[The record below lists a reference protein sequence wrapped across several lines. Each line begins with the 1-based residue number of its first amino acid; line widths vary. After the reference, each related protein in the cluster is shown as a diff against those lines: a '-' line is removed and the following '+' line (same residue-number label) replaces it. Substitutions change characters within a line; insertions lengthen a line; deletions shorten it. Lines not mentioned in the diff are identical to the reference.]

1 MPTWLKAVLG
11 VLGVIAIFVLALGG
25 TGAYYVFRNL
35 DQRELPEAESIKAM
49 EAIRARFGQRPPL
62 IEIANPKTM
71 DVRVNRPDQAS
82 STPVDTIHI
91 INWKSETGELMT
103 TDLPLWLMQFSSVN
117 ILSQLGIAPERFRLT
132 VEDIERYG
140 PGLIV
145 DYSQPGEFR
154 LLLWVD

>member
-11 VLGVIAIFVLALGG
+11 ILGVIAVFVLALGG
-25 TGAYYVFRNL
+25 TGAYFVFSNL
-35 DQRELPEAESIKAM
+35 DQRELPEAESVKAM
-49 EAIRARFGQRPPL
+49 EATRARFGQRPPL

-91 INWKSETGELMT
+91 INWKRENDEFMT
-103 TDLPLWLMQFSSVN
+103 TSIPLWLMRFSSVN
-117 ILSQLGIAPERFRLT
+117 ILSQLGVAPARFRLT

-140 PGLIV
+140 PGIIV
-145 DYSQPGEFR
+145 DYSVPGEFR

>member
-11 VLGVIAIFVLALGG
+11 ILTVITVGVLALGG
-25 TGAYYVFRNL
+25 TGAYFVFRTL
-35 DQRELPEAESIKAM
+35 DQRQLPEAESTKAM
-49 EAIRARFGQRPPL
+49 EAVRARFGQRPPL
-62 IEIANPKTM
+62 VELANPRTM

-82 STPVDTIHI
+82 SSPVDTIHI

-103 TDLPLWLMQFSSVN
+103 TDIPLWLMRFSSVN

-140 PGLIV
+140 PGIIV
-145 DYSQPGEFR
+145 DYSVPGEFR

>member
-1 MPTWLKAVLG
+1 MPTWLKVVLG
-11 VLGVIAIFVLALGG
+11 ILGVIAVFVLALGG
-25 TGAYYVFRNL
+25 TGAYFVFSNL
-35 DQRELPEAESIKAM
+35 DQRELPEAESVKAM
-49 EAIRARFGQRPPL
+49 EAIRARFGPRPPL

-91 INWKSETGELMT
+91 INWKREKDEFMT
-103 TDLPLWLMQFSSVN
+103 TSIPLWLMRFSSVN

-140 PGLIV
+140 PGIIV
-145 DYSQPGEFR
+145 DYSVPGDFR

>member
-11 VLGVIAIFVLALGG
+11 ILAVITVCVLALGG
-25 TGAYYVFRNL
+25 TGAYFFFRDL
-35 DQRELPEAESIKAM
+35 DQRQLPEAESTR
-49 EAIRARFGQRPPL
+49 AIESVRARFGQRTPL
-62 IEIANPKTM
+62 VEIANPRTM
-71 DVRVNRPDQAS
+71 DVRVNRPDQTS

-91 INWKSETGELMT
+91 INWKRETGELMT
-103 TDLPLWLMQFSSVN
+103 TDIPLWLMRFSSVN

-140 PGLIV
+140 PGIIV
-145 DYSQPGEFR
+145 DYSVPGEFR